1 MYFWVQCL
9 FSFYCYSSLLGQE
22 LVGSITCPQK
32 EWNFLAPLLL
42 LVWICMLDFKQK
54 DILRFRS
61 LSQIS
66 GGWHLFV
73 SWVPLRPVLF
83 NTVATSHMQ
92 LQSNWNKINLK
103 CGSPFVLDT
112 FQVFSGLWM
121 QTREVSVFA
130 ESEIHLLIHYCYLTV
145 GRWIYLCKTKIFQF
159 FPLARNR
166 KWKTTVPHGFP
177 PIVGPTSS
185 RLLQSSKV

>member
-1 MYFWVQCL
+1 MP
-9 FSFYCYSSLLGQE
+9 
-22 LVGSITCPQK
+22 LVGEQLSFQAKKIEK
-32 EWNFLAPLLL
+32 LLHL
-42 LVWICMLDFKQK
+42 HFCFTSLWLPCWFRSTV
-54 DILRFRS
+54 LRFRS

-92 LQSNWNKINLK
+92 LQSNWSKINLK

-121 QTREVSVFA
+121 QTREVSVFT

-159 FPLARNR
+159 FPFARNR